1 MKELLK
7 GKCEKDT
14 RIDKIMDRR
23 MNAYDI
29 NDNLEKNQ
37 EDPNSY
43 AFMYRRS

>member
-1 MKELLK
+1 
-7 GKCEKDT
+7 
-14 RIDKIMDRR
+14 

-43 AFMYRRS
+43 AFMYRRSWLQMECDFDWWQVK